1 MDLGLLGKVVLVTGS
16 SRGIGLAE
24 ARLFAA
30 EGARVAINGID
41 PVRAEEAAASI
52 RGGGGDAQAFV
63 ADVTKPQEVA
73 RLFARIA
80 ERMGECSILVNNAGL
95 AGRHLGKPVDEI
107 SEEDWDKVIDSHLRA
122 TWLCTRAALPAM
134 RAAKW
139 GRIVNTSSIHHT
151 GGGRPGLASYAAA
164 KGAISAFS
172 RTAAKEVAADG
183 ITINT
188 VAPGF
193 VRTDMLIRLPEDFQN
208 RVRSQHPMGRPAEPD
223 EVASAVVF
231 LCSTQA
237 SYITGAL
244 LAVDGGRREFVWNAP

>member
-1 MDLGLLGKVVLVTGS
+1 MDLGLHGKVVLVTGS

-30 EGARVAINGID
+30 EGARVAINGVNPD
-41 PVRAEEAAASI
+41 RAEEAAASI
-52 RGGGGDAQAFV
+52 RAAGGDAQAFP
-63 ADVTKPQEVA
+63 ADVTKSGEVA
-73 RLFARIA
+73 SLFTRVAQ
-80 ERMGECSILVNNAGL
+80 RMGDCAVLVNNAGL
-95 AGRHLGKPVDEI
+95 AGRYLGKLTEQI
-107 SEEDWDKVIDSHLRA
+107 SEDDWDTVIGSHLRA

-134 RAAKW
+134 RAMKW

-164 KGAISAFS
+164 KGGIAAFS
-172 RTAAKEVAADG
+172 RTAAKEVAVDG

-193 VRTDMLIRLPEDFQN
+193 VRTDMLIRLADDFQN
-208 RVRSQHPMGRPAEPD
+208 RVNSQSPLGRPAEP
-223 EVASAVVF
+223 EEIAAAVVF
-231 LCSTQA
+231 LCSQQA

-244 LAVDGGRREFVWNAP
+244 LAVDGGRREFVWD

>member
-1 MDLGLLGKVVLVTGS
+1 MDFGLRGKVVLVTGS

-24 ARLFAA
+24 ARLFAQ
-30 EGARVAINGID
+30 EGARVAINGLD
-41 PVRAEEAAASI
+41 PARAEAAAASL
-52 RGGGGDAQAFV
+52 RAEGAHAQAFA
-63 ADVTKPQEVA
+63 ADVTTSDGVA
-73 RLFARIA
+73 GLFARIR
-80 ERMGECSILVNNAGL
+80 ESMGDCAILVNNAGL
-95 AGRHLGKPVDEI
+95 AGRHLGKPADEI
-107 SEEDWDKVIDSHLRA
+107 AEEDWDKVLDSHLRA

-134 RAAKW
+134 RGAKW

-193 VRTDMLIRLPEDFQN
+193 VRTDMLVKLPEEFQN
-208 RVRSQHPMGRPAEPD
+208 RVRMQHPLGRPAEPQ
-223 EVASAVVF
+223 EIAAAVVF
-231 LCSTQA
+231 LCSQQA

-244 LAVDGGRREFVWNAP
+244 LAVDGGRREFFWG

>member
-1 MDLGLLGKVVLVTGS
+1 MNLEIAGKIALVTGS

-24 ARLFAA
+24 ARLLAK
-30 EGARVAINGID
+30 EGVRVAINGVD
-41 PVRAEEAAASI
+41 PTRAEQAAASI
-52 RGGGGDAQAFV
+52 RAEGGDAQAFA
-63 ADVTKPQEVA
+63 ADVTSADEVA
-73 RLFARIA
+73 KLFERIDA
-80 ERMGECSILVNNAGL
+80 QMGRCSILVNNAGL

-107 SEEDWDKVIDSHLRA
+107 VEEDWDKVINSHLRA

-134 RAAKW
+134 RAAGW

-172 RTAAKEVAADG
+172 RTAAKEVAGNG

-193 VRTDMLIRLPEDFQN
+193 VRTDMLTTLPPDFQE
-208 RVRSQHPMGRPAEPD
+208 RVRTQCPIGRPAEPD

-231 LCSTQA
+231 LCSQQA
-237 SYITGAL
+237 AYITGAL
-244 LAVDGGRREFVWNAP
+244 LAIDGGRREYVWN

>member
-1 MDLGLLGKVVLVTGS
+1 MDLGLRGKVVLVTGS

-24 ARLFAA
+24 ARLFAV
-30 EGARVAINGID
+30 EGARVAINGVNPD
-41 PVRAEEAAASI
+41 RAEQAAASI
-52 RGGGGDAQAFV
+52 RAAGGQARAYV
-63 ADVTKPQEVA
+63 ADVTKADQVD
-73 RLFARIA
+73 RLFGRIA
-80 ERMGECSILVNNAGL
+80 GELGPCDVLVNNAGR
-95 AGRHLGKPVDEI
+95 AGRHLGRPVDEI
-107 SEEDWDKVIDSHLRA
+107 SEADWDAVLDSHLRA

-134 RAAKW
+134 RAAGW

-172 RTAAKEVAADG
+172 RTAAKEVAGSG

-193 VRTDMLIRLPEDFQN
+193 VRTDMLTRLADDFQQ
-208 RVRSQHPMGRPAEPD
+208 RVNAQCPLGRPAEPD
-223 EVASAVVF
+223 EVAAAVVF
-231 LCSTQA
+231 LCSRQA

-244 LAVDGGRREFVWNAP
+244 LPVDGGRREFVWS

>member
-1 MDLGLLGKVVLVTGS
+1 MDLGLSGKVVLVTGS

-24 ARLFAA
+24 ARVFAQ
-30 EGARVAINGID
+30 EGARLAINGVN
-41 PVRAEEAAASI
+41 PQRAEEAAAAL
-52 RGGGGDAQAFV
+52 RAQGADARAFA
-63 ADVTKPQEVA
+63 ADVTRADEVV
-73 RLFARIA
+73 RLFSRIA
-80 ERMGECSILVNNAGL
+80 EAMGRCDVLVNNAGL
-95 AGRHLGKPVDEI
+95 AGRHLGKTVEQI
-107 SEEDWDKVIDSHLRA
+107 TEEDWDAVIDSHLRA

-183 ITINT
+183 ITVNT

-193 VRTDMLIRLPEDFQN
+193 VRTDMLTRLPGDFQS
-208 RVRSQHPMGRPAEPD
+208 RVRTQSPVGRPAEP
-223 EVASAVVF
+223 EEIATAVVF
-231 LCSTQA
+231 LCSQQA
-237 SYITGAL
+237 SYINGAL
-244 LAVDGGRREFVWNAP
+244 LAIDGGRREFVWD

>member
-1 MDLGLLGKVVLVTGS
+1 MDFGLRGRVVLVTGS
-16 SRGIGLAE
+16 SRGIGLAQ

-30 EGARVAINGID
+30 EGARVAVNGLD
-41 PVRAEEAAASI
+41 AQRAEQAAASI
-52 RGGGGDAQAFV
+52 RADGGDARAFA
-63 ADVTKPQEVA
+63 ADVAKPADVA
-73 RLFARIA
+73 LLFARVREA
-80 ERMGECSILVNNAGL
+80 MGDCEVLVNNAGL
-95 AGRHLGKPVDEI
+95 AGRLLGRPADAT
-107 SEEDWDKVIDSHLRA
+107 SEEDWDAVLDSHLRS

-151 GGGRPGLASYAAA
+151 GGGRPGLSSYAAA
-164 KGAISAFS
+164 KGAIAAFS

-193 VRTDMLIRLPEDFQN
+193 VRTGMLTSLPEDFLG
-208 RVRSQHPMGRPAEPD
+208 RVRAQSPLGRPAEPE
-223 EVASAVVF
+223 EVAAAVVF
-231 LCSTQA
+231 LCSRQA

-244 LAVDGGRREFVWNAP
+244 LAVDGGRREFVWS

>member
-1 MDLGLLGKVVLVTGS
+1 MDLGLSRKVVLITGS

-30 EGARVAINGID
+30 EGALVAINGVD
-41 PVRAEEAAASI
+41 PQRAEDAAAAI
-52 RGGGGDAQAFV
+52 RADGGRAQAFP
-63 ADVTKPQEVA
+63 ADVTKSAEVA
-73 RLFARIA
+73 GLFTRLR
-80 ERMGECSILVNNAGL
+80 ERMGDCDILVNNAGV
-95 AGRHLGKPVDEI
+95 AGRHLGRPADQI
-107 SEEDWDKVIDSHLRA
+107 TEEDWDTVVDSHLRA
-122 TWLCTRAALPAM
+122 TWLCTRAALPGM

-151 GGGRPGLASYAAA
+151 GGGRPGLTSYAAA

-172 RTAAKEVAADG
+172 RTAAKEVAGDG

-193 VRTDMLIRLPEDFQN
+193 VRTEMLTRLDDDFQA
-208 RVRSQHPMGRPAEPD
+208 RVRSQTPLGRPAEP
-223 EVASAVVF
+223 EEIAAAVVF
-231 LCSTQA
+231 LCAQQA

-244 LAVDGGRREFVWNAP
+244 LAIDGGRREFVWN

>member
-1 MDLGLLGKVVLVTGS
+1 MNLEIAGKIALVTGS

-24 ARLFAA
+24 ARLFAK
-30 EGARVAINGID
+30 EGARVAINGVD
-41 PVRAEEAAASI
+41 PTRAEQAAASI
-52 RGGGGDAQAFV
+52 RAEGGDAQAFA
-63 ADVTKPQEVA
+63 ADVTSAVEVTK
-73 RLFARIA
+73 LFERISA
-80 ERMGECSILVNNAGL
+80 RMGRCSILVNNAGL

-107 SEEDWDKVIDSHLRA
+107 EEEDWDQVVNSHLRA

-134 RAAKW
+134 RAAGW

-164 KGAISAFS
+164 KGAIAAFS
-172 RTAAKEVAADG
+172 RTAAKEVAGSG

-193 VRTDMLIRLPEDFQN
+193 VRTDMLTTLPPDFQQ
-208 RVRSQHPMGRPAEPD
+208 RVRTQCPLGRPAEPD

-231 LCSTQA
+231 LCSQQA
-237 SYITGAL
+237 AYITGAL
-244 LAVDGGRREFVWNAP
+244 LAIDGGRREYVWN